1 MKKIIGIVW
10 FLIVLFGAM
19 HTSAEDNS
27 QKDDF
32 DYNDPKFINT
42 VEMLDMDGHGN
53 DDPATCSVKQQYYG
67 DVAEMFKKGM
77 TKTEILDF
85 YVKELGIHALK
96 APPAKGF
103 NLVLWVT
110 PFLLI
115 LIVFFL
121 VFVILKR
128 WKKNRAE
135 FIKDDVQLKKSGDDF
150 YELLIEQERKKL
162 F

>member
-10 FLIVLFGAM
+10 CLTVLFGVI
-19 HTSAEDNS
+19 HTSAEDNN
-27 QKDDF
+27 QIDDF

-77 TKTEILDF
+77 TKQEILDF

-110 PFLLI
+110 PFLLLI
-115 LIVFFL
+115 IVFFL
-121 VFVILKR
+121 IFAILKR
-128 WKKNRAE
+128 WKKNRTE
-135 FIKDDVQLKKSGDDF
+135 FIQEDVQVKKLGDDF
-150 YELLIEQERKKL
+150 YVSLIEQERKKL
-162 F
+162 L

>member
-10 FLIVLFGAM
+10 CLTVLFGAM
-19 HTSAEDNS
+19 HTSAENNN
-27 QKDDF
+27 QEDDF
-32 DYNDPKFINT
+32 DYNDPKFLNT

-53 DDPATCSVKQQYYG
+53 DDPATCSVQQQYYG

-77 TKTEILDF
+77 TKQEILDY

-121 VFVILKR
+121 VYIILKK
-128 WKKNRAE
+128 WKKNRTE
-135 FIKDDVQLKKSGDDF
+135 FIQEEVHAKQLGDDF
-150 YELLIEQERKKL
+150 YESLIEQERKKL